1 MNILLIT
8 GLLWGCSALIFG
20 LVMWRRPRTLWSGFT
35 FFWLL
40 VFTAIFMISIVFTY
54 SGWISVHPFLFMIL
68 GILAILA
75 LFGLLLFPFL
85 VILTFFVEGI
95 QVIVKEGASWT
106 NFLSLAF
113 ALGLI
118 VYMIGFPL
126 LAGGSASSAALALYA
141 VVGLAVLYM
150 LCVLTV
156 FCFSALLNLIHVRK
170 RHDLDYIVVLG
181 SGIMQDR
188 ITLLLAARINKG
200 IELLKANPCATLI
213 LSGGQGSGESI
224 PEGEAMYE
232 YCLQQGVDALRMKKE
247 TASKN
252 TEQNLL
258 YSYDLIKDPDAKI
271 ALVTT
276 RYHVFR
282 ALVLARRLGIRCIGY
297 GSRTKWYFTLNAL
310 LREFAGYLSLT
321 WRFHLRV
328 LAVLEIPNLLIL
340 LVMWTFQ

>member
-126 LAGGSASSAALALYA
+126 LAGGSAKI
-141 VVGLAVLYM
+141 G
-150 LCVLTV
+150 
-156 FCFSALLNLIHVRK
+156 R
-170 RHDLDYIVVLG
+170 
-181 SGIMQDR
+181 
-188 ITLLLAARINKG
+188 
-200 IELLKANPCATLI
+200 
-213 LSGGQGSGESI
+213 
-224 PEGEAMYE
+224 
-232 YCLQQGVDALRMKKE
+232 
-247 TASKN
+247 AS
-252 TEQNLL
+252 
-258 YSYDLIKDPDAKI
+258 
-271 ALVTT
+271 
-276 RYHVFR
+276 
-282 ALVLARRLGIRCIGY
+282 C
-297 GSRTKWYFTLNAL
+297 
-310 LREFAGYLSLT
+310 RE
-321 WRFHLRV
+321 RV
-328 LAVLEIPNLLIL
+328 SKSV
-340 LVMWTFQ
+340 

>member
-1 MNILLIT
+1 
-8 GLLWGCSALIFG
+8 
-20 LVMWRRPRTLWSGFT
+20 
-35 FFWLL
+35 
-40 VFTAIFMISIVFTY
+40 
-54 SGWISVHPFLFMIL
+54 
-68 GILAILA
+68 
-75 LFGLLLFPFL
+75 
-85 VILTFFVEGI
+85 
-95 QVIVKEGASWT
+95 
-106 NFLSLAF
+106 
-113 ALGLI
+113 
-118 VYMIGFPL
+118 
-126 LAGGSASSAALALYA
+126 
-141 VVGLAVLYM
+141 
-150 LCVLTV
+150 
-156 FCFSALLNLIHVRK
+156 
-170 RHDLDYIVVLG
+170 
-181 SGIMQDR
+181 
-188 ITLLLAARINKG
+188 
-200 IELLKANPCATLI
+200 
-213 LSGGQGSGESI
+213 
-224 PEGEAMYE
+224 MYE

-282 ALVLARRLGIRCIGY
+282 ALVLARKLSIRCIGY